1 MEKLYYIAPS
11 QELFNEMRHL
21 CCGILIGCGCQE
33 DAHHLMTFDN
43 ISDNFMTMLA
53 SLDWYNQN
61 KVKSCASPELLE
73 AIEQRIASVK

>member
-21 CCGILIGCGCQE
+21 CCGVFISCGCQE

-53 SLDWYNQN
+53 SLD
-61 KVKSCASPELLE
+61 
-73 AIEQRIASVK
+73 